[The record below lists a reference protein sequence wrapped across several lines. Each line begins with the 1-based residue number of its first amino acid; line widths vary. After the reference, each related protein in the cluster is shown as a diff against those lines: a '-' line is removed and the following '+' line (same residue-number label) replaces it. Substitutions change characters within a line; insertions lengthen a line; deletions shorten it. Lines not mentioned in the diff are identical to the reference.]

1 MSEISGRK
9 VDILLIEDNEGD
21 VILTTT
27 AFSEGK
33 IPNTVH
39 ACGTGEEGMEFLRR
53 EGRFADAPRPD
64 LVLLDL
70 NLPEMSG
77 QDVLHAIKEDE
88 ELREIPVVIMTSSN
102 AERDIVQSYR
112 LHANSYVV
120 KPVGMDEL
128 LEITNT
134 IEAFWFKVVKTPK
147 LGV

>member
-1 MSEISGRK
+1 MSTGLGRK
-9 VDILLIEDNEGD
+9 ADILLIEDNEGD

-27 AFSEGK
+27 AFAEGK
-33 IPNTVH
+33 IANTVH
-39 ACGTGEEGMEFLRR
+39 VCRDGEEGMEFLRR

-70 NLPEMSG
+70 NLPKMSG
-77 QDVLHAIKEDE
+77 QDVLNEIKEDE
-88 ELREIPVVIMTSSN
+88 DLREIPVVIMTSSN

-128 LEITNT
+128 IEITNT
-134 IEAFWFKVVKTPK
+134 IEKFWFEVVKTPK
-147 LGV
+147 L